1 MADPRDEKE
10 DVDAKERAAIV
21 SLDRPQGETTQT
33 TLFSL
38 FNRGAEKQNPDDIA
52 TQPSVFDDP
61 QQAPHFQPHPKYEN
75 LHRFD
80 PMFTWTW
87 GEETPLV
94 KKLDL
99 RVTFWAW
106 VAFMALNMDQASL
119 GQANADN
126 FLDDLKLDTNDY
138 NLGVTLF
145 RVTFLLA
152 EIPSQL
158 VSKKVGPE
166 KWIPT
171 LMLSWSMVAI
181 CQFWLSGRSSF
192 LACRALMGLLQG
204 GFIPDLVL
212 YLSYF
217 FKATEL
223 PIRMAILWTAT
234 RLSSVVAP
242 LLAYGVLR
250 LRGVHGYS
258 GWRWLF
264 LTEGL
269 LNFVI
274 AFGSIFMMV
283 PSVTQTKRPWRKDG
297 WFNEREE
304 KILVNRILRDDPSK
318 GDMHNRQPITFK
330 LFWDSLCDFDLWP
343 MYFLGLTFVLP
354 SMPPAQYLTL
364 TLRQIGFDTLST
376 NLLTIPAQLGTTINM
391 LLVTYISGKIG
402 QRALI
407 GLFTQL
413 WFLPCIVA
421 LAVLPADMNKWAMYA
436 LVTVLLSYPNP
447 HPLQTAWCS
456 HNSNSVR
463 TRALSA
469 SLYNMSVQLQSII
482 GSNIYREDDRPE
494 YRRGNRVL
502 IGINCLNI
510 VLYILVKV
518 YYTWRNKQKEKKWN
532 SMTTEEKIRYLETS
546 TDQGSKRLDFRFV
559 S

>member
-1 MADPRDEKE
+1 MAAPRDEKE
-10 DVDAKERAAIV
+10 DVDIKEERAV
-21 SLDRPQGETTQT
+21 TLDRRPQSEIQT

-38 FNRGAEKQNPDDIA
+38 FQRDSEKRDPNAIA

-94 KKLDL
+94 RKLDW
-99 RVTFWAW
+99 RVLCWAW

-145 RVTFLLA
+145 RVTFLIA

-250 LRGVHGYS
+250 LRGVHGYA

-274 AFGSIFMMV
+274 GFWSIFMMV

-354 SMPPAQYLTL
+354 AMPPAQYLTL
-364 TLRQIGFDTLST
+364 TLRQIGFDTLNT

-391 LLVTYISGKIG
+391 LLITYISGKIG
-402 QRALI
+402 QRALM

-413 WFLPCIVA
+413 WFLPCLIS
-421 LAVLPADMNKWAMYA
+421 LAVLPADMNKWGMYA

-469 SLYNMSVQLQSII
+469 SFYNMSVQLQSII

-510 VLYILVKV
+510 VLYILIKV
-518 YYTWRNKQKEKKWN
+518 YYTWRNKQKEEKW
-532 SMTTEEKIRYLETS
+532 SCMTTEEKIRYLETS

-559 S
+559 T

>member
-1 MADPRDEKE
+1 MATLRDEKE
-10 DVDAKERAAIV
+10 EVDAKERAAIV
-21 SLDRPQGETTQT
+21 TLDRPQGETTQT

-61 QQAPHFQPHPKYEN
+61 QQAPHFQPHPQYEN

-80 PMFTWTW
+80 PVFTWTW

-343 MYFLGLTFVLP
+343 MYLLGLTFVLP

-510 VLYILVKV
+510 VLYILIKV

>member
-1 MADPRDEKE
+1 MAAPRDEKE
-10 DVDAKERAAIV
+10 DVDIKEERAV
-21 SLDRPQGETTQT
+21 TLDRRPQGEIQT

-38 FNRGAEKQNPDDIA
+38 FQRDSEKRDPNAIA

-94 KKLDL
+94 RKLDW
-99 RVTFWAW
+99 RVLCWAW

-145 RVTFLLA
+145 RVTFLIA

-250 LRGVHGYS
+250 LRGVHGYA

-274 AFGSIFMMV
+274 GFWSIFMMV
-283 PSVTQTKRPWRKDG
+283 PSVTQTKRPWRPNG

-330 LFWDSLCDFDLWP
+330 LF
-343 MYFLGLTFVLP
+343 LGF
-354 SMPPAQYLTL
+354 
-364 TLRQIGFDTLST
+364 
-376 NLLTIPAQLGTTINM
+376 
-391 LLVTYISGKIG
+391 
-402 QRALI
+402 
-407 GLFTQL
+407 
-413 WFLPCIVA
+413 
-421 LAVLPADMNKWAMYA
+421 
-436 LVTVLLSYPNP
+436 
-447 HPLQTAWCS
+447 
-456 HNSNSVR
+456 SV
-463 TRALSA
+463 
-469 SLYNMSVQLQSII
+469 
-482 GSNIYREDDRPE
+482 
-494 YRRGNRVL
+494 
-502 IGINCLNI
+502 
-510 VLYILVKV
+510 
-518 YYTWRNKQKEKKWN
+518 
-532 SMTTEEKIRYLETS
+532 
-546 TDQGSKRLDFRFV
+546 
-559 S
+559 

>member
-1 MADPRDEKE
+1 MAAPRDEKE
-10 DVDAKERAAIV
+10 EVDAKERAV
-21 SLDRPQGETTQT
+21 TLDRPQGEIQT

-38 FNRGAEKQNPDDIA
+38 FQRSSEKRDPNDIA

-94 KKLDL
+94 KKLDW
-99 RVTFWAW
+99 RVTCWAW

-126 FLDDLKLDTNDY
+126 FLDDLNLDTNDY

-145 RVTFLLA
+145 RVTFLIA

-171 LMLSWSMVAI
+171 LMLCWSTVAI

-192 LACRALMGLLQG
+192 LAARALMGLLQG

-250 LRGVHGYS
+250 LRGVHGYA

-274 AFGSIFMMV
+274 GFWSIFMMV
-283 PSVTQTKRPWRKDG
+283 PSVTQTKRPWRKGG

-354 SMPPAQYLTL
+354 AMPPAQYLTL
-364 TLRQIGFDTLST
+364 TLRQIGFDTLNT

-391 LLVTYISGKIG
+391 LLITYISGKVG
-402 QRALI
+402 QRALM
-407 GLFTQL
+407 GLVTQL
-413 WFLPCIVA
+413 WFLPCLIS
-421 LAVLPADMNKWAMYA
+421 LAVLPADMNKWGMYA

-469 SLYNMSVQLQSII
+469 SFYNMSVQLQSII

-510 VLYILVKV
+510 VLYILIKV
-518 YYTWRNKQKEKKWN
+518 YYTWRNKQKEEKWN
-532 SMTTEEKIRYLETS
+532 SMTTEEKLRYLETS